1 MSTLFGWEVNWS
13 YVLIL
18 PLAGGTLLGVMFLQW
33 WERRLLGWWQDR
45 RGPNRVGWFGVLQ
58 GVADGIKFL
67 TKDDWVPPFGDRAF
81 FVAAPVIVC
90 ASMLFVLGVIP
101 FAPHMHI
108 VDVNIA
114 LLWFLAMSSLAVYGV
129 LLGGFASNNKYA
141 LLGSLRAAA
150 QMVTYEVFMGLAIMG
165 VVIHAGSF
173 SLVEIVAA
181 QEELWFIVPQF
192 LGFVI
197 FVIAGLAESHRLP
210 FDLPE
215 AEHELTAGFHTEY
228 SGMKFAFLMCG
239 EYVAMIATCCFIVL
253 LFFGGWMVPDFLDFL
268 PALVGEQFAG
278 MFWFGLKVMFFIHF
292 FVLLRAA
299 IPRPRYDQLMSLGWK
314 ILLPLTLA
322 NLLATGFVVAWRE
335 WGL

>member
-1 MSTLFGWEVNWS
+1 M
-13 YVLIL
+13 
-18 PLAGGTLLGVMFLQW
+18 
-33 WERRLLGWWQDR
+33 
-45 RGPNRVGWFGVLQ
+45 
-58 GVADGIKFL
+58 ADGIKFL
-67 TKDDWVPPFGDRAF
+67 TKDDWVPPFGDRVF

-90 ASMLFVLGVIP
+90 ASMLFVLAVIP
-101 FAPHMHI
+101 FAPSFHI

-150 QMVTYEVFMGLAIMG
+150 QMVTYEVFMGLSIMG

-173 SLVEIVAA
+173 SLVEIVGA
-181 QEELWFIVPQF
+181 QEQLWFIVPQF

-197 FVIAGLAESHRLP
+197 FLIAGLAESHRLP

-215 AEHELTAGFHTEY
+215 AEHELAAGFHTEY

-239 EYVAMIATCCFIVL
+239 EYVAVIATCCFIVL
-253 LFFGGWMVPDFLDFL
+253 LFFGGWLVPDFLGFL
-268 PALVGEQFAG
+268 EPLVGEQFAG
-278 MFWFGLKVMFFIHF
+278 LFWFGLKVLFFIHF

-314 ILLPLTLA
+314 ILLPLTLV
-322 NLLATGFVVAWRE
+322 NLLVTGFLVAWAR

>member
-1 MSTLFGWEVNWS
+1 MFGWEINWS
-13 YVLIL
+13 YMLIL
-18 PLAGGTLLGVMFLQW
+18 PLAAGTLLGVMFLQW

-58 GVADGIKFL
+58 GVADGIKFI

-81 FVAAPVIVC
+81 FVVAPVIVC
-90 ASMLFVLGVIP
+90 ASMLFVLGVVP
-101 FAPHMHI
+101 FAPALHI
-108 VDVNIA
+108 VDLNIA

-173 SLVEIVAA
+173 SLVDIVE
-181 QEELWFIVPQF
+181 QQRDLWFIVPQA

-197 FVIAGLAESHRLP
+197 FLIAGLAESHRLP

-228 SGMKFAFLMCG
+228 SGMKFALLMCG
-239 EYVAMIATCCFIVL
+239 EYVAMIVTSCLIVL
-253 LFFGGWMVPDFLDFL
+253 LFFGGWLAPAYLDFL
-268 PALVGEQFAG
+268 TPLVGEMFAG
-278 MFWFGLKVMFFIHF
+278 LFWFGVKVAFFIHL

-314 ILLPLTLA
+314 ILLPLTLL
-322 NLLATGFVVAWRE
+322 NLLATGFVVAWNE

>member
-1 MSTLFGWEVNWS
+1 MFGFDINWS
-13 YVLIL
+13 YMLVL
-18 PLAGGTLLGVMFLQW
+18 PVAAGTLLAVMFLQW

-58 GVADGIKFL
+58 GVADGIKFV
-67 TKDDWVPPFGDRAF
+67 TKDDWVPPFGDRAL

-90 ASMLFVLGVIP
+90 ASMLLVLGVVP
-101 FAPHMHI
+101 FAPALHI

-141 LLGSLRAAA
+141 LLGSLRAGA
-150 QMVTYEVFMGLAIMG
+150 QMVTYEVFMGLSIMG

-173 SLVEIVAA
+173 SLVDIVE
-181 QEELWFIVPQF
+181 QQRELWFILPQCV
-192 LGFVI
+192 GFVI
-197 FVIAGLAESHRLP
+197 FLIAGLAESHRLP

-228 SGMKFAFLMCG
+228 SGMKFALLMCG
-239 EYVAMIATCCFIVL
+239 EYVAMIATSCLIVL
-253 LFFGGWMVPDFLDFL
+253 LFFGGWLVPGFLDFL
-268 PALVGEQFAG
+268 SPVIGETFAG
-278 MFWFGLKVMFFIHF
+278 LFWFGVKVAFFIHL

-314 ILLPLTLA
+314 ILLPLTLL
-322 NLLATGFVVAWRE
+322 NLLATGALVAWRT
-335 WGL
+335 WGI

>member
-1 MSTLFGWEVNWS
+1 MLFGVEINWS

-18 PLAGGTLLGVMFLQW
+18 PLAAGTLLAVMFLQW

-58 GVADGIKFL
+58 GVADGIKFI
-67 TKDDWVPPFGDRAF
+67 TKDDWVPPFADRAL
-81 FVAAPVIVC
+81 FVLAPVIVC

-101 FAPHMHI
+101 FAPGFHI
-108 VDVNIA
+108 VDVNVA
-114 LLWFLAMSSLAVYGV
+114 LLWFLAMSALAVYGV

-150 QMVTYEVFMGLAIMG
+150 QMVTYEVFMGLSIMG
-165 VVIHAGSF
+165 VVLHAGSF
-173 SLVEIVAA
+173 SLVDIVN
-181 QEELWFIVPQF
+181 QQKDLWFVLPQF

-197 FVIAGLAESHRLP
+197 FLVASLAETHRHP

-228 SGMKFAFLMCG
+228 SGMKFAFMMCG
-239 EYVAMIATCCFIVL
+239 EYVGVIVASCLIVL
-253 LFFGGWMVPDFLDFL
+253 LFFGGWLVPSFLDFL
-268 PALVGEQFAG
+268 PPLV
-278 MFWFGLKVMFFIHF
+278 WFGLKVAFFIHL

-314 ILLPLTLA
+314 VLLPLTLV
-322 NLLATGFVVAWRE
+322 NLLATGFIVGFRH
-335 WGL
+335 WGI